1 MPAIITGISKG
12 LVEQLVSLAS
22 LLVGVWA
29 AFHFSSTLAEWL
41 NGYLQVDPKIINIC
55 AFALTVIF
63 TVLILNLI
71 GKLITKTLKMASLG
85 WANRLLG
92 LVFAL
97 LKAGLLIGIAI
108 ILFDTLN
115 VKFEFVEEKVLDE
128 SVLYAPIRDIAYVI
142 FPYLKELLLKQ

>member
-1 MPAIITGISKG
+1 MVAVVLVLFVLSKILTGVTK
-12 LVEQLVSLAS
+12 LV
-22 LLVGVWA
+22 
-29 AFHFSSTLAEWL
+29 
-41 NGYLQVDPKIINIC
+41 
-55 AFALTVIF
+55 
-63 TVLILNLI
+63 
-71 GKLITKTLKMASLG
+71 MLG
-85 WANRLLG
+85 WLDRLLG

>member
-1 MPAIITGISKG
+1 M
-12 LVEQLVSLAS
+12 
-22 LLVGVWA
+22 
-29 AFHFSSTLAEWL
+29 
-41 NGYLQVDPKIINIC
+41 
-55 AFALTVIF
+55 
-63 TVLILNLI
+63 
-71 GKLITKTLKMASLG
+71 
-85 WANRLLG
+85 
-92 LVFAL
+92 FAL